1 MLPESLMVEEWIYYY
16 VSFRSVA
23 FQIGCAVCAVAQHTK
38 TKVINMFLSMEI
50 IGKRLVQIVT
60 QM

>member
-1 MLPESLMVEEWIYYY
+1 LMVEEWIYYY